1 MIAGNILW
9 CAILLIMKKIFIG
22 VGVVILLVLVGRAG
36 WGYYQVVKE
45 RNATAQI
52 PVGHD
57 IAPIDD
63 SDLRLQKVVVADSE
77 NAYFDLVK
85 LKDVI
90 YYPDDKKQIISDM
103 MAGKIVWDEKLVQEL
118 ISKNTEAFRY
128 FVDASMKPEYQDP
141 ASADPMDIS
150 PNSILPPLNSF
161 RSTANL
167 SAVRAISLS
176 NQSRHKEAMDEA
188 FRSVNIGQKIQ
199 DSQGSLVGY
208 LVGSSMKGTGLRATQ
223 KILGTSKL
231 KTDELKR
238 YSQELDKYYKN
249 EEGLANAFK
258 AEHYSRI
265 WSLEILH
272 KGILNRQAFSNDPIE
287 KGSTDVSWIMQE
299 LMDPSPNFTNLEGR
313 YEPSYYFQLN
323 KSKLLEADLTR
334 SQISDTNRTCASL
347 QGFNVKKLDITFPAE
362 IIKTENAIGIILRD
376 VVAGSLGS
384 IFTKKCQE
392 DAIVGTTQI
401 MFALKAFKNDTKK
414 YPTTLD
420 ELVPKY
426 LDVVPTDPFDGK
438 PLKYS
443 AEKKIIY
450 SVGEDKKDDSGVMTD
465 ESKKAPDIVYF
476 IGY

>member
-1 MIAGNILW
+1 
-9 CAILLIMKKIFIG
+9 MKKILIG
-22 VGVVILLVLVGRAG
+22 LAVIILLAVVGRLG
-36 WGYYQVVKE
+36 WAYYQVMKE
-45 RNATAQI
+45 KNAVAQI

-63 SDLRLQKVVVADSE
+63 SDLRLQKIVVADSE

-118 ISKNTEAFRY
+118 ISKNTEAFKY
-128 FVDASMKPEYQDP
+128 FADASMKPEYQDP
-141 ASADPMDIS
+141 ASADPVDIS

-188 FRSVNIGQKIQ
+188 FRSVNVGQKMQ

-208 LVGSSMKGTGLRATQ
+208 LVGLSMKGTGLRATQ

-249 EEGLANAFK
+249 EEGLSSSFR
-258 AEHYSRI
+258 AEHYI
-265 WSLEILH
+265 
-272 KGILNRQAFSNDPIE
+272 AFSSVDLMTSAIVYKNIE
-287 KGSTDVSWIMQE
+287 AIDLVNKFAE
-299 LMDPSPNFTNLEGR
+299 LDGVTVDAKLMN
-313 YEPSYYFQLN
+313 SYYFEPN
-323 KSKLLEADLTR
+323 KTKLLVATSFR
-334 SQISDTNRTCASL
+334 SLISDTNKSCWDVHGNGMKNLDLASSTEL
-347 QGFNVKKLDITFPAE
+347 YSK
-362 IIKTENAIGIILRD
+362 ENALGIITSETIASSLRST
-376 VVAGSLGS
+376 V
-384 IFTKKCQE
+384 TKKCQE
-392 DAIVGTTQI
+392 DVLVGATQI

-426 LDVVPTDPFDGK
+426 LEVVPIDPFDGK
-438 PLKYS
+438 SLKYS

-450 SVGEDKKDDSGVMTD
+450 SVGEDKQDDGGVMTD
-465 ESKKAPDIVYF
+465 ESKKVSDIVYS
-476 IGY
+476 IGF